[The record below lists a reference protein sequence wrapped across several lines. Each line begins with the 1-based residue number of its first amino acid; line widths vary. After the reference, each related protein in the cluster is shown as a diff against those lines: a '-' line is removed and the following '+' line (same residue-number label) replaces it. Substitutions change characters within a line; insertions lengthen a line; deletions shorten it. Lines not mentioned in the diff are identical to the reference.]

1 MSAPELALTD
11 LAEPDRGSL
20 PAPVEIEYPEESD
33 PSMPDSGIQFDPIH
47 YGVGALRAYYAE
59 REDVSV
65 NGNMFMYFREGDPKS
80 VVAPDV
86 FVAFGAAEKRVL
98 GTYKVWEQGVMPS
111 FVMEVVSPSTHRYDV
126 REKKALYARLGV
138 EELWLYDPRGWY
150 LAPALQGFVLREG
163 EYEPVEGV
171 EEEAGVLRGRS
182 GVLGLEL
189 CVPEDGEFR
198 FFDPERGRYLRSLVE
213 SEAVIGESET
223 ALAESEAALEESE
236 AALEESVAALEKSE
250 AARKATE
257 ANREVEQEARRQ
269 AEAALEE
276 SEANREV
283 EQEARRQAEAALE
296 ESVADREAEQEARRQ
311 AEAAL
316 EESVADREAEQEAR
330 RQAEAE
336 RDATQAALDES
347 ERARQAAEA
356 RVAEVEARLR
366 ALSGMALAPKDS
378 S

>member
-1 MSAPELALTD
+1 MSAPELALTDLAD

-33 PSMPDSGIQFDPIH
+33 PSMSDPGIQFDPIH

-126 REKKALYARLGV
+126 REKKALYAWLGV

-163 EYEPVEGV
+163 EYEPMKGV
-171 EEEAGVLRGRS
+171 EEGAGVLRGRS

-189 CVPEDGEFR
+189 CVPGGGELR
-198 FFDPERGRYLRSLVE
+198 FFDPERRRYLRSLVE
-213 SEAVIGESET
+213 SEV
-223 ALAESEAALEESE
+223 ALAESEVALEESE
-236 AALEESVAALEKSE
+236 AA
-250 AARKATE
+250 
-257 ANREVEQEARRQ
+257 REVEKIARES
-269 AEAALEE
+269 AERGYRMERAK
-276 SEANREV
+276 
-283 EQEARRQAEAALE
+283 RR
-296 ESVADREAEQEARRQ
+296 R
-311 AEAAL
+311 
-316 EESVADREAEQEAR
+316 
-330 RQAEAE
+330 AEAE
-336 RDATQAALDES
+336 H
-347 ERARQAAEA
+347 ERVKA
-356 RVAEVEARLR
+356 RVAELEARLR
-366 ALSGMALAPKDS
+366 ASSGREPAPKGS
-378 S
+378 

>member
-163 EYEPVEGV
+163 EYEPVEDV

-213 SEAVIGESET
+213 SEAALGESEV
-223 ALAESEAALEESE
+223 ALAESEAALEES
-236 AALEESVAALEKSE
+236 VK
-250 AARKATE
+250 
-257 ANREVEQEARRQ
+257 
-269 AEAALEE
+269 ALEE
-276 SEANREV
+276 SEAAREV
-283 EQEARRQAEAALE
+283 EKIARESAERGYRMERAKRQ
-296 ESVADREAEQEARRQ
+296 R
-311 AEAAL
+311 
-316 EESVADREAEQEAR
+316 
-330 RQAEAE
+330 AEAE
-336 RDATQAALDES
+336 HERV
-347 ERARQAAEA
+347 RARMAEL
-356 RVAEVEARLR
+356 EARLR
-366 ALSGMALAPKDS
+366 ASSGKEPAPKGS
-378 S
+378 

>member
-1 MSAPELALTD
+1 MSAPELALTA
-11 LAEPDRGSL
+11 LAESARGSLTALAEPALVEPDRGSL
-20 PAPVEIEYPEESD
+20 AAPVEIEYPEESD
-33 PSMPDSGIQFDPIH
+33 PSMSDPGIQFDPIH

-65 NGNMFMYFREGDPKS
+65 NGNMFMYFRKGDPKS

-111 FVMEVVSPSTHRYDV
+111 FVMEVLSPSTHRYDV

-189 CVPEDGEFR
+189 CVPGGGELR

-257 ANREVEQEARRQ
+257 ANREVEQEARGRTGSPP
-269 AEAALEE
+269 AGGGGPRGIGGE
-276 SEANREV
+276 SRGRTGSPPAGGGGPRGIGGSRGRTGSPP
-283 EQEARRQAEAALE
+283 AGGGRTRC
-296 ESVADREAEQEARRQ
+296 
-311 AEAAL
+311 
-316 EESVADREAEQEAR
+316 
-330 RQAEAE
+330 
-336 RDATQAALDES
+336 DAGRS
-347 ERARQAAEA
+347 R
-356 RVAEVEARLR
+356 
-366 ALSGMALAPKDS
+366 
-378 S
+378 

>member
-1 MSAPELALTD
+1 MSAPELALTA
-11 LAEPDRGSL
+11 LAESARGSLTALAEPALVEPDRGSL
-20 PAPVEIEYPEESD
+20 AAPVEIEYPEESD
-33 PSMPDSGIQFDPIH
+33 PSMSDPGIQFDPIH

-65 NGNMFMYFREGDPKS
+65 NGNMFMYFRKGDPKS

-111 FVMEVVSPSTHRYDV
+111 FVMEVLSPSTHRYDV

-213 SEAVIGESET
+213 SWRVGDRLGRVGGGPRGIGGES
-223 ALAESEAALEESE
+223 
-236 AALEESVAALEKSE
+236 
-250 AARKATE
+250 
-257 ANREVEQEARRQ
+257 EVEQEARRQ

-296 ESVADREAEQEARRQ
+296 ESVAARK
-311 AEAAL
+311 ATE
-316 EESVADREAEQEAR
+316 ADREAEQEAR

-336 RDATQAALDES
+336 RDAAQAALDES

-366 ALSGMALAPKDS
+366 ALSGMALAPKGS

>member
-1 MSAPELALTD
+1 MSAPELALTA
-11 LAEPDRGSL
+11 LAEADRGSLTALAESALVEPDRGSL
-20 PAPVEIEYPEESD
+20 AAPVEIEYPEESD

-111 FVMEVVSPSTHRYDV
+111 FVMEVVSPSTHRHDV

-163 EYEPVEGV
+163 EYAPVEGV

-189 CVPEDGEFR
+189 CVPGGGEFR

-213 SEAVIGESET
+213 SEV
-223 ALAESEAALEESE
+223 ALEES
-236 AALEESVAALEKSE
+236 
-250 AARKATE
+250 E

-283 EQEARRQAEAALE
+283 EQEARWQAETALE
-296 ESVADREAEQEARRQ
+296 ES
-311 AEAAL
+311 EAAR
-316 EESVADREAEQEAR
+316 EVEKIARESAERGYRMERAKR
-330 RQAEAE
+330 RRAEAE
-336 RDATQAALDES
+336 H
-347 ERARQAAEA
+347 ERVRA
-356 RVAEVEARLR
+356 RVAELEARLR
-366 ALSGMALAPKDS
+366 ASSGREPAPKGS
-378 S
+378 

>member
-1 MSAPELALTD
+1 MSAPELALTDLTD

-171 EEEAGVLRGRS
+171 EEEARVLRGRS

-198 FFDPERGRYLRSLVE
+198 FFDPERGRYLRSLME
-213 SEAVIGESET
+213 SEAALGESET
-223 ALAESEAALEESE
+223 ALAESEVALEESE
-236 AALEESVAALEKSE
+236 S
-250 AARKATE
+250 
-257 ANREVEQEARRQ
+257 
-269 AEAALEE
+269 
-276 SEANREV
+276 NREV

-296 ESVADREAEQEARRQ
+296 ESVTALEKS
-311 AEAAL
+311 EAAR
-316 EESVADREAEQEAR
+316 EVEKIARESAERGYRMERAKR
-330 RQAEAE
+330 RRAEAE
-336 RDATQAALDES
+336 H
-347 ERARQAAEA
+347 ERVRA
-356 RVAEVEARLR
+356 RVAELEARLR
-366 ALSGMALAPKDS
+366 ASSGREPAPKGS
-378 S
+378 

>member
-11 LAEPDRGSL
+11 LAESALVEPDRGSL

-98 GTYKVWEQGVMPS
+98 GTYKVWEQGVVPS
-111 FVMEVVSPSTHRYDV
+111 FVMEVVSPSTHRHDV

-171 EEEAGVLRGRS
+171 EEEARVLRGRS

-189 CVPEDGEFR
+189 CVPEGGEFR

-213 SEAVIGESET
+213 SEA
-223 ALAESEAALEESE
+223 ALEESEAALEESE
-236 AALEESVAALEKSE
+236 AA
-250 AARKATE
+250 
-257 ANREVEQEARRQ
+257 REVEKIARES
-269 AEAALEE
+269 AERGYRMERAM
-276 SEANREV
+276 
-283 EQEARRQAEAALE
+283 RRK
-296 ESVADREAEQEARRQ
+296 
-311 AEAAL
+311 
-316 EESVADREAEQEAR
+316 
-330 RQAEAE
+330 AEAE
-336 RDATQAALDES
+336 H
-347 ERARQAAEA
+347 ERVKARMAEL
-356 RVAEVEARLR
+356 EARLR
-366 ALSGMALAPKDS
+366 ASSGREPAPKGS
-378 S
+378 

>member
-20 PAPVEIEYPEESD
+20 AAPVEIEYPEESD
-33 PSMPDSGIQFDPIH
+33 PSMSDPGIQFDPIH
-47 YGVGALRAYYAE
+47 YGVGALRAYYVE

-86 FVAFGAAEKRVL
+86 FVAFEAAEKRVL

-111 FVMEVVSPSTHRYDV
+111 FVMEVVSPSSHHYDV

-163 EYEPVEGV
+163 EYEPMKGV

-198 FFDPERGRYLRSLVE
+198 FFDPERGRYLHSLME
-213 SEAVIGESET
+213 SEV
-223 ALAESEAALEESE
+223 ALAESEAA
-236 AALEESVAALEKSE
+236 
-250 AARKATE
+250 
-257 ANREVEQEARRQ
+257 REVEKIARES
-269 AEAALEE
+269 AERGYRMERAM
-276 SEANREV
+276 
-283 EQEARRQAEAALE
+283 RRK
-296 ESVADREAEQEARRQ
+296 
-311 AEAAL
+311 
-316 EESVADREAEQEAR
+316 
-330 RQAEAE
+330 AEAE
-336 RDATQAALDES
+336 H
-347 ERARQAAEA
+347 ERVRA
-356 RVAEVEARLR
+356 RVAELEARLR
-366 ALSGMALAPKDS
+366 ASSGREPAPKGS
-378 S
+378 

>member
-1 MSAPELALTD
+1 MSAPELALIDLVD
-11 LAEPDRGSL
+11 LAKPDRGSL

-47 YGVGALRAYYAE
+47 YGVGALRAYYAG

-163 EYEPVEGV
+163 EYEPMKGV
-171 EEEAGVLRGRS
+171 EEGAGVLRGRS

-213 SEAVIGESET
+213 SEV
-223 ALAESEAALEESE
+223 ALEESE
-236 AALEESVAALEKSE
+236 S
-250 AARKATE
+250 
-257 ANREVEQEARRQ
+257 
-269 AEAALEE
+269 
-276 SEANREV
+276 NREV

-296 ESVADREAEQEARRQ
+296 ESVTALEKS
-311 AEAAL
+311 EAAR
-316 EESVADREAEQEAR
+316 EVEKIARESAERGYRMERAKR
-330 RQAEAE
+330 RRAEAE
-336 RDATQAALDES
+336 H
-347 ERARQAAEA
+347 ERVKA
-356 RVAEVEARLR
+356 RVAELEAWLR
-366 ALSGMALAPKDS
+366 ASSGREPAPKGS
-378 S
+378 

>member
-1 MSAPELALTD
+1 MSAPELALTA
-11 LAEPDRGSL
+11 LAESARGSLTALAEPALVEPDRGSL
-20 PAPVEIEYPEESD
+20 AAPVEIEYPEESD
-33 PSMPDSGIQFDPIH
+33 PSMSDPGIQFDPIH

-65 NGNMFMYFREGDPKS
+65 NGNMFMYFRKGDPKS

-111 FVMEVVSPSTHRYDV
+111 FVMEVLSPSTHRYDV

-189 CVPEDGEFR
+189 CVPGGGELR

-236 AALEESVAALEKSE
+236 AALEES
-250 AARKATE
+250 
-257 ANREVEQEARRQ
+257 
-269 AEAALEE
+269 EAALGRSRKVGGGAEGNGGE
-276 SEANREV
+276 SRGRTGSPPAGGGGPRGIGGRSRKV
-283 EQEARRQAEAALE
+283 GGGAEGNGGGSRGRTGSPPAGGGRTRCGAGR
-296 ESVADREAEQEARRQ
+296 SR
-311 AEAAL
+311 
-316 EESVADREAEQEAR
+316 
-330 RQAEAE
+330 
-336 RDATQAALDES
+336 
-347 ERARQAAEA
+347 
-356 RVAEVEARLR
+356 
-366 ALSGMALAPKDS
+366 
-378 S
+378 